1 MQIKRKKEG
10 NCRNTT
16 RMKLTSNQKYIANGS
31 NNAILTFYG
40 EKEHKERPTNK
51 PSIGTTEPLPR
62 VEGVLEGCERISV
75 WRVWPDPIPIGRR
88 LSDRDGLLQG
98 AERAAQPP
106 QHPRQ
111 HSIGTAEPLPHVEG
125 VLEGCERI
133 SVWRVWPVPVGH
145 LLSTRDGYR
154 RRPCDAKKRV
164 NGPPKLK
171 HETIDTLVC
180 LAKVE
185 ASIGPAESLPG
196 VTNGYPYSVAIAQK
210 MSVCDAVL
218 HGGIGT
224 SGDKGRTS
232 GTTRHRLLCPWTI
245 PINLQRS

>member
-10 NCRNTT
+10 NCRNTA

-106 QHPRQ
+106 QRPRQ
-111 HSIGTAEPLPHVEG
+111 HSIGTTEPLPRVEG

-133 SVWRVWPVPVGH
+133 SVLSPASPGWSSFEHPGRVPPTTMRRKEKGQWP
-145 LLSTRDGYR
+145 
-154 RRPCDAKKRV
+154 AK
-164 NGPPKLK
+164 
-171 HETIDTLVC
+171 
-180 LAKVE
+180 
-185 ASIGPAESLPG
+185 
-196 VTNGYPYSVAIAQK
+196 AQ
-210 MSVCDAVL
+210 A
-218 HGGIGT
+218 
-224 SGDKGRTS
+224 
-232 GTTRHRLLCPWTI
+232 
-245 PINLQRS
+245 